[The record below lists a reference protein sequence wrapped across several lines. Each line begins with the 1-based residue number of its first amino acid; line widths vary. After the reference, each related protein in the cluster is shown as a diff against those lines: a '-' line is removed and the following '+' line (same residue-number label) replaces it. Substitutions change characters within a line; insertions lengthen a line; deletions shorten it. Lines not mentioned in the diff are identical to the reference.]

1 MSGGHSVR
9 GGGIMPGRH
18 NVRDSMSSGV
28 CRLSVKSA
36 LGSSR
41 ELSLLILHF
50 YTQLGFTD
58 EGLTYVSL
66 FVTIT
71 PSRVYRGFNTM
82 KFKSCATESERQ

>member
-1 MSGGHSVR
+1 MSGGILSG
-9 GGGIMPGRH
+9 GGGIMPGSH

-28 CRLSVKSA
+28 CRLMSVKSA

-41 ELSLLILHF
+41 ELSLLILYF

-66 FVTIT
+66 FVTIYNAEQ
-71 PSRVYRGFNTM
+71 SVSWLQHN
-82 KFKSCATESERQ
+82 EV